1 MSAGDDNLIKVWN
14 FNEGIDE
21 RVLTGH
27 GWEVRSV
34 DWHPVKGLIASGSKD
49 NLVKLWDPRTSRCLS
64 TLHYHKQT
72 VGVVR
77 FQPGNG
83 NFLATASR
91 DATCRILDLRA
102 MKDFKILR
110 GHEKDVASVVWHP
123 LHTSLVVSGGYDGA
137 IHYYLLDDTTHH
149 STENQTSESSLIT
162 MQPTASV
169 QFAHDSAVWSLDWHP
184 QGHILCSGSNDRA
197 TRFWARTRPGDP
209 MFMKDR
215 YHLGQDQADALGYTR
230 RSAAAQKREE
240 EESFEDE
247 TNALIDQ
254 QMPLPDQHAQ
264 VPEIPGMTVPGIS
277 VPGLTSND
285 ISREAPLLPPG
296 LDLSSLPG
304 LLQSFG
310 GGAVPPGLGQT
321 IPGMGMMKGLPL
333 PAQTEE
339 YYSKRQNTRDHSRER
354 SRSPDRWDRD
364 RSWRGSARREKD
376 RDGYGRR

>member
-1 MSAGDDNLIKVWN
+1 VSAGDDNLIKVWN
-14 FNEGIDE
+14 FNEGIEE

-34 DWHPVKGLIASGSKD
+34 DWHPTKGLIASGSKD

-64 TLHYHKQT
+64 TLHFHKQT
-72 VGVVR
+72 VGMVR
-77 FQPGNG
+77 FQPQSG

-91 DATCRILDLRA
+91 DATCRILDLRT

-110 GHEKDVASVVWHP
+110 GHEKDVTSVAWHP
-123 LHTSLVVSGGYDGA
+123 IHTSLVVTGGFDGA
-137 IHYYLLDDTTHH
+137 IHHYLLDDKSTTHIQ
-149 STENQTSESSLIT
+149 NQTSENTMLS

-169 QFAHDSAVWSLDWHP
+169 LYAHESAVWSLDWHP
-184 QGHILCSGSNDRA
+184 QGHLLCSGSNDRA
-197 TRFWARTRPGDP
+197 TRFWARARPGDP

-240 EESFEDE
+240 EEALEDE

-254 QMPLPDQHAQ
+254 QMPLPDQYS
-264 VPEIPGMTVPGIS
+264 EIPAPAMN
-277 VPGLTSND
+277 VPGLTVPGLMSSSSNGD
-285 ISREAPLLPPG
+285 GVLGLPPG
-296 LDLSSLPG
+296 LDLSNLPG

-310 GGAVPPGLGQT
+310 MPPGLGMG
-321 IPGMGMMKGLPL
+321 IPGVMSSKGPPL
-333 PAQTEE
+333 PMQKDAYHSE
-339 YYSKRQNTRDHSRER
+339 RQRGRDRD
-354 SRSPDRWDRD
+354 RSPERWDRD
-364 RSWRGSARREKD
+364 RDYRDSGRRD